1 MLVIGQH
8 HPAIDR
14 KRTCRS
20 NLAHRRAQ
28 CLDLVDEHASV
39 AFEQI
44 NCEEIR
50 SGRNA
55 IAAVVGHGKILPEPM
70 SAYGGMA
77 LALGHPVGHPGRCA
91 FPPYGPNLIRWAS
104 GGMRRGHEKISVEA
118 Y

>member
-8 HPAIDR
+8 HPAIDM

-44 NCEEIR
+44 NYEEIR
-50 SGRNA
+50 SSRNS
-55 IAAVVGHGKILPEPM
+55 IAAVVGYGRILPEPM
-70 SAYGGMA
+70 SAYGGR
-77 LALGHPVGHPGRCA
+77 RCA
-91 FPPYGPNLIRWAS
+91 FPPYSPYSLE
-104 GGMRRGHEKISVEA
+104 RGLRECE
-118 Y
+118 

>member
-8 HPAIDR
+8 LPAIDM

-20 NLAHRRAQ
+20 NLEHRRAQ

-39 AFEQI
+39 AFEPI

-55 IAAVVGHGKILPEPM
+55 IATVVGDGRILPEPM

-77 LALGHPVGHPGRCA
+77 LALGQWLA
-91 FPPYGPNLIRWAS
+91 
-104 GGMRRGHEKISVEA
+104 
-118 Y
+118 